1 MHHAH
6 PAAPAAGRHPRPT
19 AHSSS
24 LQRLLQPANA
34 PEIPRLDNSPC
45 QAPGPSAIRLV
56 RRRLRRHRLGASQP
70 THVCSVSH
78 RIFQNPAHQPTSP
91 HEIRER
97 ANDPPSRPT
106 LFRPGLPHYC
116 TPSASVQLVM
126 PQGWRAAA
134 DSPWPAPP
142 LSPSRRSSNAK
153 RETKDLAATWSR
165 ARFAHG
171 QHISPTPSAR
181 TRPPIRPLS
190 AISRRA
196 LDTFTY
202 HPLCKSFICNP
213 ADLAR
218 RGALPPAVP
227 ILRLIPAVARR
238 KRKKYHDITRSEDTR
253 HCSLVCR

>member
-97 ANDPPSRPT
+97 ANDPHPGQPCSGPACPT
-106 LFRPGLPHYC
+106 TALL
-116 TPSASVQLVM
+116 
-126 PQGWRAAA
+126 
-134 DSPWPAPP
+134 APP
-142 LSPSRRSSNAK
+142 SNSSCRRAGAPQRTARGLRRLSHLPAAPATRNERRK
-153 RETKDLAATWSR
+153 TWPRLGLAPV
-165 ARFAHG
+165 
-171 QHISPTPSAR
+171 SPTASTSPQPLLPEPARPSAR
-181 TRPPIRPLS
+181 FRLSHDARLTR
-190 AISRRA
+190 
-196 LDTFTY
+196 
-202 HPLCKSFICNP
+202 
-213 ADLAR
+213 
-218 RGALPPAVP
+218 
-227 ILRLIPAVARR
+227 LR
-238 KRKKYHDITRSEDTR
+238 ITRCASPSFATQQIWLGAAR
-253 HCSLVCR
+253 CRRPFRFCD